1 MSTAKA
7 SAYTVEV
14 WDVVPPSIG
23 ESEKRIGALAPQMAP
38 ISPRAPSV
46 PPQPDERAAPGEMIA
61 VARSYEDLVAACA
74 LRRNELKLAQLVVD
88 EIAGFQT
95 GYTGK
100 LECGDKRLGAMSMPC
115 LLQALGLE
123 LVVVRTVPHHER
135 SLRRAD

>member
-7 SAYTVEV
+7 SAYNVEA

-23 ESEKRIGALAPQMAP
+23 ESQERIAALSAQ
-38 ISPRAPSV
+38 V
-46 PPQPDERAAPGEMIA
+46 PPADTEAAAQPSQPDEQPAPGSPIG
-61 VARSYEDLVAACA
+61 VARSYEDLVAVCTI
-74 LRRNELKLAQLVVD
+74 RRNELSLAQLAVD

-100 LECGDKRLGAMSMPC
+100 LECGDKRLGAMSLPC

-135 SLRRAD
+135 QSRQM